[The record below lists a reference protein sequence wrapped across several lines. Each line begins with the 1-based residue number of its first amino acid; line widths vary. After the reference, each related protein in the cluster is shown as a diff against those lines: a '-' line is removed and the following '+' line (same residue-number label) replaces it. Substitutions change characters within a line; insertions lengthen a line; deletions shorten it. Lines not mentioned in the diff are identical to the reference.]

1 MPEASKNIAVILI
14 NKIIKTSLFRKHQLM
29 VPDEISDGDD
39 IVVSYPCILDARSV
53 YVTGKNYYHYV
64 MRTGS
69 ITKQLDASDSCR
81 TKVFLDYVDKIFR
94 DKEEAIPTAMR

>member
-1 MPEASKNIAVILI
+1 
-14 NKIIKTSLFRKHQLM
+14 M

-39 IVVSYPCILDARSV
+39 IVVSYPCILDASSV
-53 YVTGKNYYHYV
+53 YVTGKDYYHYV